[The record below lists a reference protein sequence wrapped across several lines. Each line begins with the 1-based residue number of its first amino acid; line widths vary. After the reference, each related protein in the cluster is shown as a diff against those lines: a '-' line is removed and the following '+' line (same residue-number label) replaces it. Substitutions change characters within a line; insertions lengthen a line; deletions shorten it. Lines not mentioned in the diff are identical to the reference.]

1 MMENKNNNLPDELK
15 ELIDKA
21 IENGADV
28 TVVKYDKNK
37 NKTETKYT
45 KKDIADE
52 IDEQTHAVDRLINN
66 HTKIKGML
74 KDAKAKIPSMITDQT
89 DEEVFRNCIKSFQ
102 SLVDATGRHPLK
114 GVTVLVPREGNTVIT
129 GCNILKTKDLIRF
142 LRDLADSLEE
152 GNFTSD
158 VDDDD

>member
-1 MMENKNNNLPDELK
+1 MENKNNNIPDELK
-15 ELIDKA
+15 EIIDKA

-52 IDEQTHAVDRLINN
+52 IDNCTRRKGILNAV
-66 HTKIKGML
+66 
-74 KDAKAKIPSMITDQT
+74 KDKIPSMITDQT
-89 DEEVFRNCIKSFQ
+89 DEEVFRNCINSFQ
-102 SLVDATGRHPLK
+102 NLVEATGRHPLK

-142 LRDLADSLEE
+142 LRDLANSLEE

>member
-1 MMENKNNNLPDELK
+1 MENKNNNIPDELK
-15 ELIDKA
+15 EIIDKA

-52 IDEQTHAVDRLINN
+52 IDNRTRRKGILNAV
-66 HTKIKGML
+66 
-74 KDAKAKIPSMITDQT
+74 KDKIPSMITDQT
-89 DEEVFRNCIKSFQ
+89 DEEVFRNCIESFQ
-102 SLVDATGRHPLK
+102 NLVEATGRHPLK

-142 LRDLADSLEE
+142 LRDLANSLEE

>member
-52 IDEQTHAVDRLINN
+52 IDNRTRRKGILNAV
-66 HTKIKGML
+66 
-74 KDAKAKIPSMITDQT
+74 KDKIPSMITDQT
-89 DEEVFRNCIKSFQ
+89 DEEVFRNCIESFQ
-102 SLVDATGRHPLK
+102 NLVEATGRHPLK

-142 LRDLADSLEE
+142 LRDLANSLEE

>member
-52 IDEQTHAVDRLINN
+52 IDEQTRAVEGR
-66 HTKIKGML
+66 L
-74 KDAKAKIPSMITDQT
+74 KDAKAKIPSMIADQT
-89 DEEVFRNCIKSFQ
+89 DEEVFRDCIKSFQ
-102 SLVDATGRHPLK
+102 NLVEATGRHPLK

-142 LRDLADSLEE
+142 LRDLANSLEE

>member
-1 MMENKNNNLPDELK
+1 MENKNNNIPDELK
-15 ELIDKA
+15 EIIDKA

-52 IDEQTHAVDRLINN
+52 IDNRTRRKGILNAV
-66 HTKIKGML
+66 
-74 KDAKAKIPSMITDQT
+74 KDKIPSMITDQT
-89 DEEVFRNCIKSFQ
+89 DEEVFRNCINSFQ
-102 SLVDATGRHPLK
+102 NLVEATGRHPLK

>member
-1 MMENKNNNLPDELK
+1 MENKNNNLPDELK

-45 KKDIADE
+45 KKGIADE
-52 IDEQTHAVDRLINN
+52 IDEQISDIDKLLNN
-66 HTKIKGML
+66 STGRKGMFN
-74 KDAKAKIPSMITDQT
+74 AVKAKIPSMITDQT
-89 DEEVFRNCIKSFQ
+89 DEEVFRNCVKSFQ
-102 SLVDATGRHPLK
+102 NLVDATGRHPLK

>member
-1 MMENKNNNLPDELK
+1 MENKNNNLPDKLK

-45 KKDIADE
+45 KKGIADE
-52 IDEQTHAVDRLINN
+52 IDEQTRAIE
-66 HTKIKGML
+66 GML

-89 DEEVFRNCIKSFQ
+89 DEEVFRNCINSFQ
-102 SLVDATGRHPLK
+102 NLVEATGRHPLK
-114 GVTVLVPREGNTVIT
+114 GVTVLVPREGNTVVT

-142 LRDLADSLEE
+142 LRDLANSLEE

>member
-1 MMENKNNNLPDELK
+1 MMENKNNNIPDELK

-52 IDEQTHAVDRLINN
+52 IDNRTRRKGILNAV
-66 HTKIKGML
+66 
-74 KDAKAKIPSMITDQT
+74 KDKIPSMITDQT
-89 DEEVFRNCIKSFQ
+89 DEEVFRNCIESFQ
-102 SLVDATGRHPLK
+102 NLVEATGRHPLK

-142 LRDLADSLEE
+142 LRDLANSLEE

>member
-45 KKDIADE
+45 KKDIVDE
-52 IDEQTHAVDRLINN
+52 IDNRTRCKGILNAV
-66 HTKIKGML
+66 
-74 KDAKAKIPSMITDQT
+74 KDKIPSMITDQT
-89 DEEVFRNCIKSFQ
+89 DEEVFRNCIESFQ
-102 SLVDATGRHPLK
+102 NLVEATGRHPLK

-142 LRDLADSLEE
+142 LRDLANSLEE

>member
-52 IDEQTHAVDRLINN
+52 IDEQISDIDKLLNN
-66 HTKIKGML
+66 STGRKGMFN
-74 KDAKAKIPSMITDQT
+74 AVKAKIPSMITDQT
-89 DEEVFRNCIKSFQ
+89 DEEVFRNCIESFQ
-102 SLVDATGRHPLK
+102 NLVEATGRHPLK

>member
-1 MMENKNNNLPDELK
+1 MENKNNNLPDELK

-37 NKTETKYT
+37 NKTETKYI

-52 IDEQTHAVDRLINN
+52 IDEQISDIDKLLNN
-66 HTKIKGML
+66 STRCKGMCNTI
-74 KDAKAKIPSMITDQT
+74 KDKIPSMITDQT
-89 DEEVFRNCIKSFQ
+89 DEEVFRNCINSFQ
-102 SLVDATGRHPLK
+102 NLVEATGRHPLK

-142 LRDLADSLEE
+142 LRDLANSLEE

>member
-1 MMENKNNNLPDELK
+1 MMKNKNNNLPDELK

-45 KKDIADE
+45 KKGIADE
-52 IDEQTHAVDRLINN
+52 IDEQTRAIEGR
-66 HTKIKGML
+66 L

-89 DEEVFRNCIKSFQ
+89 DEEVFRDCIKSFQ
-102 SLVDATGRHPLK
+102 NLVEATGRHPLK
-114 GVTVLVPREGNTVIT
+114 GVTVLVPREGNTVVT

-142 LRDLADSLEE
+142 LRDLANSLEE

>member
-1 MMENKNNNLPDELK
+1 MENKNNNIPDELK

-21 IENGADV
+21 IESGADV
-28 TVVKYDKNK
+28 TVVKYNKNK

-45 KKDIADE
+45 KKGIADE
-52 IDEQTHAVDRLINN
+52 IDEQTSDIDKLLNN
-66 HTKIKGML
+66 STGRKGMFN
-74 KDAKAKIPSMITDQT
+74 AVKAKIPSMITDQT

-102 SLVDATGRHPLK
+102 NLVDATGRHPLK
-114 GVTVLVPREGNTVIT
+114 GVTVLVPREGNAVIT

>member
-45 KKDIADE
+45 KKGIADE
-52 IDEQTHAVDRLINN
+52 IDEQTRAIEGR
-66 HTKIKGML
+66 L
-74 KDAKAKIPSMITDQT
+74 KDAKAKIPSMIADQT
-89 DEEVFRNCIKSFQ
+89 DEEVFRDCIKSFQ
-102 SLVDATGRHPLK
+102 NLVDATGRHPLK

-129 GCNILKTKDLIRF
+129 GCNILKTKDFIRF

>member
-1 MMENKNNNLPDELK
+1 MENKNNNIPDELK
-15 ELIDKA
+15 EIIDKA

-52 IDEQTHAVDRLINN
+52 IDNRTRRKGILNAV
-66 HTKIKGML
+66 
-74 KDAKAKIPSMITDQT
+74 KDKIPSMITDQT
-89 DEEVFRNCIKSFQ
+89 DEEVFRNCIESFQ
-102 SLVDATGRHPLK
+102 NLVEATGRHPLK
-114 GVTVLVPREGNTVIT
+114 GVTVLVPREGNTVVT

-142 LRDLADSLEE
+142 LRDLANSLEE

>member
-45 KKDIADE
+45 KKGIADE
-52 IDEQTHAVDRLINN
+52 IDEQTRAIE
-66 HTKIKGML
+66 GML

-89 DEEVFRNCIKSFQ
+89 DEEVFRDCIKSFQ
-102 SLVDATGRHPLK
+102 NLVDATGRHPLK